1 MWELLKSIKD
11 WLISLDW
18 GTLQAPTSKNI
29 ALGVVDMSRYE
40 SNLIVSILPE
50 EEEEA
55 EENEEFIDG
64 EYVKQSVLVTVFCRG
79 KDQDKNT
86 ENICKYSDF
95 ISDKVRSDCELGGIC
110 AGSGLGIRK
119 FFLDAGAVGE
129 QLTAVEIPLT
139 ILYRKS

>member
-110 AGSGLGIRK
+110 QGSGLGTRK